1 MPEIRKRISRE
12 LKANKLMEITLKPTV
27 CQCSEKAHSSKTLTE
42 SETADTRDG
51 GNAHSHPSTK
61 PPSNVP
67 KQWKDLKASLKQ
79 VLPPHEQYTYIIE
92 TYQESSESHQDAPQF
107 SATIRIN
114 LQNETDARDWIN
126 EMSNHS
132 KCTYR
137 VTKTVKP
144 SMKRIKCKF
153 AMHCQHYAKK
163 LTQKQ
168 REKSA
173 LARVKKAKK
182 GPLSLQLRNKKTDCP
197 SNFILVV
204 QIPTKAQT
212 RQSESKPYLLTHCG
226 VFKVHFTHNHPVYA
240 AHTLSFRDVSEHTK
254 EKLHGLFDMGHNASS
269 ARHALEQQLIAEAE
283 SPEGQQSILADR
295 AQNPNPQDM
304 FRLYDKWRVGA
315 YGEENG
321 KSMIQKLQEAVD
333 AYNEKYSKEGGKA
346 LLQWYDA
353 GADDEE
359 LESDTEDFEPPRK
372 KKKERYG
379 HNPLNPCTVF
389 STHESSPP
397 ICSAIR

>member
-1 MPEIRKRISRE
+1 MPEIRKRNSRE

-51 GNAHSHPSTK
+51 GIAHSHPSTK

-67 KQWKDLKASLKQ
+67 MQWKGLKASLKQ

-107 SATIRIN
+107 SATIQIN

-132 KCTYR
+132 KCTYQ

-153 AMHCQHYAKK
+153 VMHCQRYAKK

-204 QIPTKAQT
+204 QIPTKTQT
-212 RQSESKPYLLTHCG
+212 RKSESKPYLITHCG

-283 SPEGQQSILADR
+283 SPEDQQSIVAD
-295 AQNPNPQDM
+295 
-304 FRLYDKWRVGA
+304 
-315 YGEENG
+315 
-321 KSMIQKLQEAVD
+321 
-333 AYNEKYSKEGGKA
+333 
-346 LLQWYDA
+346 
-353 GADDEE
+353 
-359 LESDTEDFEPPRK
+359 
-372 KKKERYG
+372 
-379 HNPLNPCTVF
+379 
-389 STHESSPP
+389 
-397 ICSAIR
+397 